1 MNSRDPAHSDVE
13 AAIARVL
20 AAEAAAVLA
29 VRSSEIEAQQ
39 SLEAARARAR
49 RISEHTS
56 ERLQRISLRIEADC
70 AREIAQISATAAEV
84 AVDFEH
90 DVERLNRVVAVL
102 AADLTGGQ
110 G

>member
-1 MNSRDPAHSDVE
+1 MNSRDAAHSDVE
-13 AAIARVL
+13 AASARAL

-39 SLEAARARAR
+39 YLEAARARAR

-70 AREIAQISATAAEV
+70 AREIAQISATAAGV

>member
-1 MNSRDPAHSDVE
+1 MYSRDPAQLEVE

-39 SLEAARARAR
+39 YLEAARARAR

-56 ERLQRISLRIEADC
+56 ERLQRICLRIEADC
-70 AREIAQISATAAEV
+70 AREIAQISATSAEV
-84 AVDFEH
+84 AADFEH
-90 DVERLNRVVAVL
+90 DVERLNRVVAFL